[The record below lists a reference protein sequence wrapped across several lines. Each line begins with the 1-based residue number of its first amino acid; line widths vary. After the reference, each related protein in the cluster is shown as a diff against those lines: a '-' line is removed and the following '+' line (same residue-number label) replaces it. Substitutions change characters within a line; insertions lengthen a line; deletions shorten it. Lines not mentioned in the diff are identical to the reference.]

1 MVGGP
6 VPVWLPG
13 RRVALFCTFAG
24 QPMQPSYVRTL
35 LPQLARQASIHKRVH
50 PHGLR
55 HTHAY
60 ELTMEGVPMPI
71 IQRQL
76 GHPSLAPPIATWP
89 TSTPREVIEAIRAR
103 DWQP

>member
-1 MVGGP
+1 
-6 VPVWLPG
+6 
-13 RRVALFCTFAG
+13 
-24 QPMQPSYVRTL
+24 MQPSYVRTL

-76 GHPSLAPPIATWP
+76 GHPSLATTDRYLAHVDSPGGNRGH
-89 TSTPREVIEAIRAR
+89 PR
-103 DWQP
+103 P

>member
-1 MVGGP
+1 MATGTT
-6 VPVWLPG
+6 
-13 RRVALFCTFAG
+13 RRPLLHVRRPADAD
-24 QPMQPSYVRTL
+24 SYVRTL
-35 LPQLARQASIHKRVH
+35 LPQMARQASIHKRVH

-76 GHPSLAPPIATWP
+76 GHPSLATTDRYLAHIDSPGGNRGH
-89 TSTPREVIEAIRAR
+89 PR
-103 DWQP
+103 P